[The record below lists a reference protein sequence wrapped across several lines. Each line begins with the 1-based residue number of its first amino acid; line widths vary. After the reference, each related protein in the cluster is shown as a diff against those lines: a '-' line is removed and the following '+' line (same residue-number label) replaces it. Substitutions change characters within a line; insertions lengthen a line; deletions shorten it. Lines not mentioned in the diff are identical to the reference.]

1 MPLTSK
7 KEPDMASKSF
17 EDISENHGKQED
29 VCIQVNN
36 LWMVFGQEPKRIL
49 NSDLKTASKAEILD
63 KTGCVVAV
71 RNVSCSI
78 HRDEF
83 FVFMGLSGSGKS
95 TLIRLLLRLI
105 KPTSGEI
112 IINGDDICKYSKKQL
127 MNLRR
132 NTISMVFQNY
142 GLFPHRSV
150 IDNVAYG
157 LKVKGVSKD
166 ERYAKA
172 QETIETVRLKGWE
185 DYYPPSLSG
194 GMQQRVGLARALATD
209 PDVLFMDEPFS
220 GLDPLIRREMQDEL
234 IEIQDKIHKTILF
247 VTHDLDEALKLGDRI
262 SIMKDG
268 RIIQT
273 GTPEEVITTP
283 SDDYVKEFVQDASPA
298 KVLSA
303 GSIMEEPSVLVYD
316 WQGPKAASHLL
327 KTAKVDSAFVIAR
340 DRTLRGR
347 VSAKDLLKIIQA
359 GQSGSIQE
367 ILETDLTTCTP
378 DALVEELFSL
388 AVTTDYH
395 VPVIDEN
402 GRLIGE
408 VSNRTI
414 LSSMIQEEKD
424 TDE

>member
-1 MPLTSK
+1 
-7 KEPDMASKSF
+7 MASKNF
-17 EDISENHGKQED
+17 ENISENDSSSDD

-36 LWMVFGQEPKRIL
+36 LWMVFGHEPKRIL
-49 NSDLKTASKAEILD
+49 KPELKKASKAEILD

-78 HRDEF
+78 NRNEF

-105 KPTSGEI
+105 SPTSGEI
-112 IINGDDICKYSKKQL
+112 IINGDDICKYNKQQL

-157 LKVKGVSKD
+157 LKVKGISKD

-172 QETIETVRLKGWE
+172 QEAIETVRLKGWE

-234 IEIQDKIHKTILF
+234 IELQEKIHKTILF

-303 GSIMEEPSVLVYD
+303 GSIMEKPSVLVYG

-327 KTAKVDSAFVIAR
+327 KTAKVDNAFVVAR
-340 DRTLRGR
+340 DYTLLGR
-347 VSAKDLLKIIQA
+347 VTAKDLLKLIQA
-359 GQSGSIQE
+359 GTAGSMQE

-378 DALVEELFSL
+378 DTLVEDLFSL
-388 AVTTDYH
+388 AVSTDYH
-395 VPVIDEN
+395 VPVIDED
-402 GRLIGE
+402 GKLVGE